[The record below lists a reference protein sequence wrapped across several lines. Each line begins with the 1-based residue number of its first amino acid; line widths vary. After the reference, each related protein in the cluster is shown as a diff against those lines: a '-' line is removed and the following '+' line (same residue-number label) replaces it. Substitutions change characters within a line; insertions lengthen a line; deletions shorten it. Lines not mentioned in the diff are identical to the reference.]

1 VPRNRVSLLGVP
13 LDPVTPQEA
22 VDLLLEFLRSRE
34 QHHVMT
40 PNSEML
46 VEAHRNSAFKSVL
59 NEASLNLPDSIG
71 VKWFARLPARVT
83 GIDTV
88 TALCRVLDEEQS
100 VFLLGAAD
108 GVAQRA
114 GEVLKNLNVG
124 LRICGTYAGSPKE
137 EDAEAIIKRI
147 NDCQPHLLLV
157 AYGAPQQDLW
167 IHKYLKELPSVR
179 VAMGVGGT
187 FDFLAG
193 VRKRSPKWMQRLG
206 IEWLYRL
213 FKEPKRLGRIW
224 KAVVVFPLLVVLEKV
239 RRIS

>member
-1 VPRNRVSLLGVP
+1 MPRKRVSLLGVP
-13 LDPVTPQEA
+13 LDPVTQQEA
-22 VDLLLEFLRSRE
+22 VDLLLEFLRSNE

-46 VEAHRNSAFKSVL
+46 VEARHNPEFKSVL
-59 NEASLNLPDSIG
+59 NETSLNLPDSIG

-83 GIDTV
+83 GVDTV
-88 TALCRVLDEEQS
+88 TALCRALDEETP
-100 VFLLGAAD
+100 VFLLGAAE

-179 VAMGVGGT
+179 VAMGIGGT

-193 VRKRSPKWMQRLG
+193 TRKRAPRWMQRIG
-206 IEWLYRL
+206 VEWLYRL
-213 FKEPKRLGRIW
+213 IKEPKRIGRIW
-224 KAVVVFPLLVVLEKV
+224 RAVAVFPLLALTCSK
-239 RRIS
+239 